1 MGEVGGGRCLD
12 EESTVLAATD
22 VHCKLILNVRL
33 ARNHNAKSMAL
44 IFAMSETEAI
54 CRTSVGARNRK
65 QGREVEHG
73 GSPGAMA
80 AARGWGAART

>member
-1 MGEVGGGRCLD
+1 MGEAGRGRCLD
-12 EESTVLAATD
+12 EERTVLAATD

-44 IFAMSETEAI
+44 IFAISETEAI
-54 CRTSVGARNRK
+54 CRTSVGAWNRK
-65 QGREVEHG
+65 QRRKVEHG
-73 GSPGAMA
+73 GGAIA